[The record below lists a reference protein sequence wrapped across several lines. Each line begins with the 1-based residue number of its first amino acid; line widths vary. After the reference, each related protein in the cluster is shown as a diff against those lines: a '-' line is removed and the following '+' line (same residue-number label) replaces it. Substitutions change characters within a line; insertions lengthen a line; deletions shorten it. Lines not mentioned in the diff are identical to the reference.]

1 VSLYLGIIDSNFLC
15 KFTHALGFAQTREA
29 PPDGGVTDMLVA
41 AICFWTNIIKCTI
54 INPCRPMRSTNLI
67 LLRALSLTMQTQI
80 KRYNI
85 LLRGK
90 VQHIGYRGIIE
101 GTARKLDIKGYVFND
116 VDGSVKIA
124 CEGLQKSIDIFI
136 TSIKEFA
143 RSDIDTI
150 EKKEIH
156 EELYLPSVFSRVATD
171 EYYEFGKKF
180 DLGIDLLEG
189 IKTDTGEM
197 KGTLGEMKE
206 SLTNINT
213 TLEAFVMKQDEHNQ
227 RLEKILEKLVER

>member
-1 VSLYLGIIDSNFLC
+1 
-15 KFTHALGFAQTREA
+15 
-29 PPDGGVTDMLVA
+29 
-41 AICFWTNIIKCTI
+41 
-54 INPCRPMRSTNLI
+54 
-67 LLRALSLTMQTQI
+67 MQTQI

-101 GTARKLDIKGYVFND
+101 GTARKLDVKGYVFND
-116 VDGSVKIA
+116 IDGSVKIA
-124 CEGLQKSIDIFI
+124 CEGLQKSIDAFI
-136 TSIKEFA
+136 NSIKEFA
-143 RSDIDTI
+143 KSDIESI

-156 EELYLPSVFSRVATD
+156 EELYLPAIFSRVATD
-171 EYYEFGKKF
+171 DYYEFGKKF
-180 DLGIDLLEG
+180 DIGLDYLDG

-213 TLEAFVMKQDEHNQ
+213 TLEAFVTKQDGHNQ
-227 RLEKILEKLVER
+227 RLEKILEKLAER